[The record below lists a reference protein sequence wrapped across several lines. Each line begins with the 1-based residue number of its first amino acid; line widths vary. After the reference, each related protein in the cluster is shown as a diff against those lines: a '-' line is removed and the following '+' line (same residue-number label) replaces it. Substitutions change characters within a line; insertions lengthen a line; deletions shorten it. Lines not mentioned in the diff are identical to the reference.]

1 MKGGTISPAHG
12 TAAATL
18 QLRVTFADTWTTS
31 ALNAKADESIAS
43 VKTRLLAG
51 SSINAARNAGY
62 EVKHGGVPVR
72 DESRSLSSLGI
83 KNGAA
88 LIILP
93 RRRRAVR

>member
-1 MKGGTISPAHG
+1 MIGSKVSPAHG

-31 ALNAKADESIAS
+31 TLSAKADESIAS
-43 VKTRLLAG
+43 VKTRSLAA
-51 SSINAARNAGY
+51 SNIKPELNAGF
-62 EVKHGGVPVR
+62 EVKHGGIPVR

-88 LIILP
+88 LIILA